1 MISAIGFQLKC
12 EAIWEENLAKN
23 KSRVKIELTRISRD
37 KKITKFTYSKKSKL
51 LIDCKNPLEKLSY
64 LGFLK

>member
-12 EAIWEENLAKN
+12 EAIWEENLAEN

-37 KKITKFTYSKKSKL
+37 KKITKFTYSKKIKAT
-51 LIDCKNPLEKLSY
+51 DCKNPLEKLSY